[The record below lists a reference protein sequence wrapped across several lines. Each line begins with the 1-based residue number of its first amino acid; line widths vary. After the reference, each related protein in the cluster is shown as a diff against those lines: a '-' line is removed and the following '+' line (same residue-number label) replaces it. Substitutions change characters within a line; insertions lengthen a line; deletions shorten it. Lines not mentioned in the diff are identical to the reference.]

1 LYTEAGA
8 TLSVYSVSD
17 PTSPVV
23 IYQIDVGYCR
33 SGIIAD
39 NHLYLG
45 GCEKVR
51 VYKVTTDFTQPLIL
65 VKEVQTKQLVYKL
78 LRVGNEI
85 LLGESIG
92 YLEVFDIETSSI
104 THTHEFTEAGSIND
118 IIPIDATHYLLAAN
132 EGLLKTTKEQLINHY
147 QKGWLV
153 KSLCHITDSIYLV
166 GFVVGLKV
174 WNEETD

>member
-1 LYTEAGA
+1 LPESDDKVNFVYLCGDRLYTEAGA

-23 IYQIDVGYCR
+23 IYQTYVGYCN
-33 SGIIAD
+33 SGIISD

-65 VKEVQTKQLVYKL
+65 VKVVETESWVHKL
-78 LRVGNEI
+78 LRVGHEI
-85 LLGESIG
+85 LLGEYKG

-104 THTHEFTEAGSIND
+104 THTH
-118 IIPIDATHYLLAAN
+118 
-132 EGLLKTTKEQLINHY
+132 
-147 QKGWLV
+147 
-153 KSLCHITDSIYLV
+153 
-166 GFVVGLKV
+166 
-174 WNEETD
+174 